1 MLKET
6 INNYKKNWKF
16 FLIVLGIVIVSILI
30 SVLSKNN
37 SQIEEVEEL
46 PDNINQTTNKI
57 IINEIQSS
65 NGGTYADINGNTY
78 DWIEL
83 YNGSSKDKNLTGYS
97 LSDKNNAIKWVF
109 PDGTTIP
116 SKGYLIIFLSGTR
129 ENGLY
134 ANFKLKSSGGEVL
147 ALRNSKKKIIDA
159 IETVSTSKNQVMA
172 RMEDGSFALTNYAT
186 PGYENSKEGYEKF
199 IESRE
204 VSENK
209 FLSITE
215 ILPNNKGYFK
225 DSFGNY
231 SGYIEITN
239 VSNDPINLKGYT
251 ISNDE
256 RVPYKWALPDK
267 VLGKNEVIVVYTS
280 NKNTYEEEYHS
291 NFKLNNTEGIVILSS
306 KDKVEEKVE
315 YLVENGLAYIKEK
328 DVFYESN
335 MISPGYLN
343 SSSGISEFQ
352 KKHYIKNTGLIINEV
367 MNSNYSY
374 LSQNGGNY
382 YDWIEL
388 YNNSK
393 EEINLKDYYLTTT
406 TNRPKMYNLPD
417 VTIKPNS
424 YYVVMASGDTNLSN
438 NSYKHTN
445 FKLSDSEGLFLYKSN
460 KVVDSMF
467 ISNIPVG
474 YSYGRASSPGLYY
487 FGSPTPLKNNNSG
500 NMQISYTPLF
510 NKEAGVYNNVENIS
524 LNISCPGTLRY
535 TLTGNTPSSNSSIYK
550 GPLTLKKTAVVK
562 AACFEDG
569 KMRSKVV
576 TKSYIINENHTMPVL
591 SISLNQSDYS
601 SILSHLW
608 VTGYEKPAYAELF
621 EEDGSFS
628 IPAGFKLFG
637 GSARSQRKKSYAI
650 TFKKKYGKGKLNY
663 QVFDNRDNSVYD
675 SLVIRSGSQDESG
688 AIIRDILGTSL
699 VDGKINVDVQAYK
712 PVIMYLNGSYY
723 GIYFIREKVDEH
735 FIASHYNVDGT
746 KSDIIR
752 IDGDIIYGTRTK
764 YNKLINYITTHD
776 LSKKEYYDEVSK
788 MIDIDS
794 VIDYWVAEA
803 YVTNN
808 DIINCKMFTN
818 PDVNDGKWR
827 YIFYDLD
834 YAFYNY
840 FVNYYNFSTRPSG
853 MAGHKMIPT
862 TILRNLMRNSE
873 FKKKFTERVAY
884 QLKEVWN
891 EERTIER
898 YNEILAELE
907 PEMSRNLS
915 RWGRTRS
922 NWNYELGR
930 LKSYLQKRNAY
941 MKSQTKS
948 YFRLSNQE
956 YKELFG

>member
-6 INNYKKNWKF
+6 IKNFIKNIKF
-16 FLIVLGIVIVSILI
+16 FIIVLGVVILSILV
-30 SVLSKNN
+30 SLLFKNSSKM
-37 SQIEEVEEL
+37 EEVEEL
-46 PDNINQTTNKI
+46 PYDINQTTNKI

-65 NGGTYADINGNTY
+65 NGGTYADENGNTY

-83 YNGSSKDKNLTGYS
+83 YNGSSKDKDLTGYS
-97 LSDKNNAIKWVF
+97 LSDKNNEIKWAF
-109 PDGTTIP
+109 PDGTIING
-116 SKGYLIIFLSGTR
+116 KGYLIIFLSGTR

-134 ANFKLKSSGGEVL
+134 ANFKLKASGGEVL
-147 ALRNSKKKIIDA
+147 ALRNSKKKVIDA
-159 IETVSTSKNQVMA
+159 IETVAISKNQSMA
-172 RMEDGSFALTNYAT
+172 RMENGNFVVTSMAT

-199 IESRE
+199 ISKEEYSDD
-204 VSENK
+204 K

-231 SGYIEITN
+231 SGYIELTN
-239 VSNDPINLKGYT
+239 VSNDPVSLKGYT
-251 ISNDE
+251 ISNSE
-256 RVPYKWALPDK
+256 SIPYRWALPDI
-267 VLGKNEVIVVYTS
+267 VLGKNEVLVLYTS
-280 NKNTYEEEYHS
+280 NKNSYENECHT
-291 NFKLNNTEGIVILSS
+291 NFKLDNTDGVVILSY
-306 KDKVEEKVE
+306 KNKLVEKVE
-315 YLVENGLAYIKEK
+315 YQVTNGLAYIKEK
-328 DVFYESN
+328 EKFYESN

-352 KKHYIKNTGLIINEV
+352 KKYYIRNAGLIINEV

-374 LSQNGGNY
+374 LAQNGGNY

-393 EEINLKDYYLTTT
+393 ETINLKDYYLTTT
-406 TNRPKMYNLPD
+406 TNKPKMYNLPD
-417 VTIKPNS
+417 VELKSGS
-424 YYVVMASGDTNLSN
+424 YYVIMASGDTNLSN
-438 NSYKHTN
+438 NSYKHSN
-445 FKLSDSEGLFLYKSN
+445 FKLSESEGLFLYKN
-460 KVVDSMF
+460 KKVVDSLFM
-467 ISNIPVG
+467 SNIPVG
-474 YSYGRASSPGLYY
+474 YSYGRSSNFGLYY
-487 FGSPTPLKNNNSG
+487 FSNPTPFKANNSG

-510 NKEAGVYNNVENIS
+510 NKEAGVYNNVES
-524 LNISCPGTLRY
+524 VELEISCPGTLRY
-535 TLTGNTPSSNSSIYK
+535 TLNGNTPSSNSSIYNK
-550 GPLTLKKTAVVK
+550 PLNLKNTAVVK
-562 AACFEDG
+562 AACFESG
-569 KMRSKVV
+569 KMSSKVI
-576 TKSYIINENHTMPVL
+576 TKSYIINENHTLPVL
-591 SISLNQSDYS
+591 SISLNNSDYS

-608 VTGYEKPAYAELF
+608 KTGYEKPAYAELF
-621 EEDGSFS
+621 EDGKSFS

-637 GSARSQRKKSYAI
+637 GSARSQKKKSYAI
-650 TFKKKYGKGKLNY
+650 SFKKKYGKGKLNY

-675 SLVIRSGSQDESG
+675 TLVIRSGSQDESG

-712 PVIMYLNGSYY
+712 SVILYLNGKYY
-723 GIYFIREKVDEH
+723 GIYFIREKVDEN
-735 FIASHYNVDGT
+735 FISSHYNVDGS

-764 YNKLINYITTHD
+764 YNKLISYITSHN
-776 LSKKEYYDEVSK
+776 LAKKEYYDEVSK

-794 VIDYWVAEA
+794 VIDYWVAES

-818 PDVNDGKWR
+818 PDVNDGKWK

-834 YAFYNY
+834 YAFYNHY
-840 FVNYYNFSTRPSG
+840 VNYFNFSTRASG
-853 MAGHKMIPT
+853 MGVRGIPT
-862 TILRNLMRNSE
+862 TILRNLMKNTE
-873 FKKKFTERVAY
+873 FKKRFVERVAY

-907 PEMSRNLS
+907 PEMNRNLS
-915 RWGRTRS
+915 RWGKTRS

-930 LKSYLQKRNAY
+930 LKGYLQKRNAY

-948 YFRLSNQE
+948 YFRLTNAE

>member
-1 MLKET
+1 MVKET
-6 INNYKKNWKF
+6 IKNFIKNIKF
-16 FLIVLGIVIVSILI
+16 FIIVFSIVILSIL
-30 SVLSKNN
+30 LSIVFKK
-37 SQIEEVEEL
+37 STEMKEVEDL
-46 PDNINQTTNKI
+46 PENINMSTNKV

-65 NGGTYADINGNTY
+65 NGGTYADENGNTY

-83 YNGSSKDKNLTGYS
+83 YNGSSKNKDLTGYS
-97 LSDKNNAIKWVF
+97 LSDKNNEIKWVF
-109 PDGTTIP
+109 PDGTIIP

-129 ENGLY
+129 ESGLY
-134 ANFKLKSSGGEVL
+134 ANFKLKASGGEVL
-147 ALRNSKKKIIDA
+147 ALRNSKKKVIDA
-159 IETVSTSKNQVMA
+159 IETVAVSKNQVMS
-172 RMEDGSFALTNYAT
+172 RMEDGNFVVTNMAT

-199 IESRE
+199 ISKEEYSDD
-204 VSENK
+204 K

-231 SGYIEITN
+231 SGYIELTN
-239 VSNDPINLKGYT
+239 VSNDPVSLKGYT
-251 ISNDE
+251 ISNSE
-256 RVPYKWALPDK
+256 SIPYKWALPDI
-267 VLGKNEVIVVYTS
+267 VLGKNEVIVLYTS
-280 NKNTYEEEYHS
+280 NKNSYESEYHT
-291 NFKLNNTEGIVILSS
+291 NFKLDNTDGIVILSY
-306 KDKVEEKVE
+306 KNKLIEKVE
-315 YLVENGLAYIKEK
+315 YQVTNGLAYIKEK
-328 DVFYESN
+328 NKFYESN

-343 SSSGISEFQ
+343 SNSGISDFQ
-352 KKHYIKNTGLIINEV
+352 KKYYTKNSGLIINEV
-367 MNSNYSY
+367 MNSNYKY
-374 LSQNGGNY
+374 LAQNGGNY

-393 EEINLKDYYLTTT
+393 ETINLKDYYLTTT
-406 TNRPKMYNLPD
+406 TNKPKMYNLPD
-417 VTIKPNS
+417 VELKSGS
-424 YYVVMASGDTNLSN
+424 YYVIMASGDTNLSN
-438 NSYKHTN
+438 NSYKHSN
-445 FKLSDSEGLFLYKSN
+445 FKLSESEGLFLYKN
-460 KVVDSMF
+460 KKVVDSLFM
-467 ISNIPVG
+467 SNIPVG
-474 YSYGRASSPGLYY
+474 YSYGRSSNFGLYY
-487 FGSPTPLKNNNSG
+487 FSNPTPLKANNAG

-510 NKEAGVYNNVENIS
+510 NKEAGVYNNVES
-524 LNISCPGTLRY
+524 VELEISCPGTLRY
-535 TLTGNTPSSNSSIYK
+535 TLNGNTPSSNSSIYNK
-550 GPLTLKKTAVVK
+550 PLNLKNTAVVK
-562 AACFEDG
+562 AACFESG
-569 KMRSKVV
+569 KMSSKVI
-576 TKSYIINENHTMPVL
+576 TKSYIINENHTLPVL
-591 SISLNQSDYS
+591 SISLNNSDYS

-608 VTGYEKPAYAELF
+608 KTGYEKPTYAELF
-621 EEDGSFS
+621 EDGKSFS

-637 GSARSQRKKSYAI
+637 GSARSQKKKSYAI

-663 QVFDNRDNSVYD
+663 QVFDNRDNAVYD

-712 PVIMYLNGSYY
+712 SVILYLNGKYY
-723 GIYFIREKVDEH
+723 GIYFIREKVDEN
-735 FIASHYNVDGT
+735 FISSHYNVDGS

-764 YNKLINYITTHD
+764 YNKLISYITSHN
-776 LSKKEYYDEVSK
+776 LAKKEYYDEVSK

-794 VIDYWVAEA
+794 VIDYWVAES

-834 YAFYNY
+834 YAFYNHY
-840 FVNYYNFSTRPSG
+840 VNYFNFSTRASG
-853 MAGHKMIPT
+853 MGVRGIPT
-862 TILRNLMRNSE
+862 TILRNLMKNTE
-873 FKKKFTERVAY
+873 FKKRFVERVAY

-907 PEMSRNLS
+907 PEMNRNLS
-915 RWGRTRS
+915 RWGKTRS

-930 LKSYLQKRNAY
+930 LKGYLQKRNAY

-948 YFRLSNQE
+948 YFRLTNAE